1 MRYEVREL
9 GWKTRAGTNLNS
21 WYAIKENDVIIE
33 FRDRT
38 CKLKKRKQEEG
49 SHAFKFML
57 KDWFTDIIMG
67 KSTITLENE

>member
-21 WYAIKENDVIIE
+21 WYAIKENDVE